1 MWLLK
6 QKRHGALAILAKPAF
21 GLLLAALSSAQ
32 VLMAGTD
39 LHWLWDDRCAACH
52 GHSGEFT
59 RRFLRADDGELIG
72 PHHSDN
78 LRIFMRHHYLP
89 ASEVD
94 AVYAML
100 LAQALTPPRFQA
112 ECSNCH
118 GSAAQLVRAGT
129 TLHAGDPLR
138 LRSGQTVRQFLQ
150 GHRGLQADDIDF
162 YVALLTR
169 VAAETG
175 RP

>member
-1 MWLLK
+1 MRL
-6 QKRHGALAILAKPAF
+6 QRRQGALATLARIAL
-21 GLLLAALSSAQ
+21 GLSLAALSSAQ
-32 VLMAGTD
+32 VVVAGTD

-59 RRFLRADDGELIG
+59 RRFLRADDGALSG

-78 LRIFMRHHYLP
+78 LRVFMRHHYLP

-112 ECSNCH
+112 ECRNCH
-118 GSAAQLVRAGT
+118 GSAAQLVRAAT
-129 TLHAGDPLR
+129 TLRAGDSLR
-138 LRSGQTVRQFLQ
+138 LHSGQTVRQFLQ
-150 GHRGLQADDIDF
+150 GHRGLQTDDIDF

-169 VAAETG
+169 VAVETG
-175 RP
+175 KP